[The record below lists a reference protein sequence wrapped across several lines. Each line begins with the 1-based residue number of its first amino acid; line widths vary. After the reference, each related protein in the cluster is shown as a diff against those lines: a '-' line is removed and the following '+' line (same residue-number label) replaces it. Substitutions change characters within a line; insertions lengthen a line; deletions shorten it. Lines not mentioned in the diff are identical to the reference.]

1 MNNLIILGSGR
12 SGTSAVAGLF
22 RNVEGVFY
30 GYDVLAPTDG
40 NATGYFEDEVVNTV
54 NNVLLRQMTRV
65 SVLDVLPEWLVSRVE
80 NRFPWTHRDT
90 RSLWLALPRHSLPRG
105 ASYDLAHLMGRIA
118 RHQPFCLKD
127 PRFGFTLPMWR
138 PYLPEDVLFLAVFR
152 HPVDTIRSILRDAV
166 ELYGDR
172 PLPVTERWAMDHW
185 KLMYESIL
193 AQRAQ
198 DKNKAA
204 WLFVEFPSSLSGSYL
219 STMENFCNCSVD
231 AGHIRS
237 PRGGGSA
244 FVVDVARI
252 EAECGP
258 LFDRLRAISDTC
270 LER

>member
-22 RNVEGVFY
+22 RNVKDVFY

-40 NATGYFEDEVVNTV
+40 NTTGYFEDEVVNAV

-65 SVLDVLPEWLVSRVE
+65 SILDVLPEWLVSRVE

-105 ASYDLAHLMGRIA
+105 ASYDLAHLMGRIV

-138 PYLPEDVLFLAVFR
+138 PYLPEDVLFLVVFR
-152 HPVDTIRSILRDAV
+152 NPADTIRSILRDAT
-166 ELYGDR
+166 ELYGNR
-172 PLPVTERWAMDHW
+172 PLPITERWATDHW

-204 WLFVEFPSSLSGSYL
+204 WLFVEFPVALSQTCL
-219 STMENFCNCSVD
+219 PAVEDFCDCSVD
-231 AGHIRS
+231 SSHIRN
-237 PRGGGSA
+237 PRGGGSVFA
-244 FVVDVARI
+244 VDVARI
-252 EAECGP
+252 DAECGP
-258 LFDRLRAISDTC
+258 LLRRLRAVANDC
-270 LER
+270 QKR